1 MDFSQLNFFAGF
13 LAALA
18 SFLLGAV
25 WYSPWFFKRIWMES
39 CGLTELDLQQIN
51 HVMVFGGSFVLC
63 LLIALSLSLFIG
75 SNVNVGVAV
84 GTGFIIGLCWV
95 SCALGIGYIFEQ
107 RPLKLFLVNAGYSIL
122 QFSLTGLV
130 LGLWP

>member
-1 MDFSQLNFFAGF
+1 MDFSQLNFFAVF

-107 RPLKLFLVNAGYSIL
+107 RPLKLFLVNAGYSNL

>member
-1 MDFSQLNFFAGF
+1 MDFSQLNFFAVF

-63 LLIALSLSLFIG
+63 LLISLSLSLFIG

>member
-1 MDFSQLNFFAGF
+1 MDFSQLNFFAVF

-39 CGLTELDLQQIN
+39 CGLTEIDLQQIN

>member
-1 MDFSQLNFFAGF
+1 MHFSELNFFAIF
-13 LAALA
+13 FAALA

-25 WYSPWFFKRIWMES
+25 WYSPLLFKRIWMES
-39 CGLTELDLQQIN
+39 CGLTELDLQSIN
-51 HVMVFGGSFVLC
+51 PVMVFGGSFVLC
-63 LLIALSLSLFIG
+63 CLIAFSLSLFIG
-75 SNVNVGVAV
+75 ANVNVGVAV

-107 RPLKLFLVNAGYSIL
+107 RPLKLFLVNASYSIL
-122 QFSLTGLV
+122 QFSVIGLV

>member
-1 MDFSQLNFFAGF
+1 MDFSQLNFFAVF

-63 LLIALSLSLFIG
+63 LFIALSLSLFIG

-107 RPLKLFLVNAGYSIL
+107 RPLKLFLVNAGYCIL